1 MKLSDI
7 EFIKLLPQF
16 MRDDGAVRG
25 LASAIDKIVPTL
37 AASIALLPTWDCID
51 YLSSEELDALAWELN
66 IPWYDTR
73 ATLAIKRDV
82 IKNSDK
88 VYKHIGTK
96 WAVENIIKTYFG
108 DGYILEWFEYDGE
121 PGHFQVFSSNPSLN
135 NERLTEFLSLLN
147 KTKRASAKLDGISIT
162 LDAELVLSAGMAIH
176 EISTETYAIGANLQA

>member
-1 MKLSDI
+1 MKLSTV

-16 MRDDGAVRG
+16 MRDDDAVRG
-25 LASAIDKIVPTL
+25 LAAAIDKIVPDL
-37 AASIALLPTWDCID
+37 AGSIARLPTWDSID
-51 YLSSEELDALAWELN
+51 QLSNDELDELALELN
-66 IPWYDTR
+66 IPWYDQG

-121 PGHFQVFSSNPSLN
+121 PGHFQVFSSNPSVN
-135 NERLTEFLSLLN
+135 NERLTEFIDLLN
-147 KTKRASAKLDGISIT
+147 KTKRASAKLDGINIT
-162 LDAELVLSAGMAIH
+162 LDAELVLSIGVALH
-176 EISTETYAIGANLQA
+176 EVSKDTYAIGATLPV